1 MPFAPR
7 SFGTGRPSL
16 IKPSSAAMQ
25 QFRRGSPS
33 VAPVPLRMPARPPV
47 ANRMQQYNTPP
58 QMPPDR
64 GGPFVPPPMPREMP
78 TPPGGGGV
86 MKMPE
91 TGGLE
96 PNPGG
101 YGGGRGTFPETGGLE
116 PNPGG
121 NELAS
126 TGQQGMP
133 KYDPRGMG
141 GGEMSQP
148 GGGGVMIMNPDESF
162 RPYGTPAPGGN
173 ELSSTGQQGMPK
185 YDPRGMP
192 GGGATNPDGSPLDRT
207 MGAFKRGGQVQA
219 YAKGGRVMAKPVA
232 KKAVKAAAPTK
243 TASRGDGIAQ
253 RGRTKG
259 TMR

>member
-86 MKMPE
+86 LKMPE
-91 TGGLE
+91 TS
-96 PNPGG
+96 
-101 YGGGRGTFPETGGLE
+101 GGG
-116 PNPGG
+116 
-121 NELAS
+121 
-126 TGQQGMP
+126 
-133 KYDPRGMG
+133 
-141 GGEMSQP
+141 MSQP
-148 GGGGVMIMNPDESF
+148 GGGGVMIMNPDGSE

-173 ELSSTGQQGMPK
+173 ELSSTGQRGMPK
-185 YDPRGMP
+185 YDPIGMDELSQP
-192 GGGATNPDGSPLDRT
+192 GGGGVMVMQP
-207 MGAFKRGGQVQA
+207 GGQVQA

-232 KKAVKAAAPTK
+232 KKAVKAAAPAK